1 MSESVVEN
9 DKVFVSL
16 GSNLSEPER
25 QVKQALHEL
34 AALPRTKLLGHSS
47 LYQSEPLDHADQPA
61 YINAVAHLS
70 TSFSPDRLLDHLQ
83 DIENRAGRV
92 RTAQRWSSRTL
103 DIDILLFGD
112 KVIDTERL
120 TIPIMTC
127 IDVSSCSIHCLRS
140 RQICNFLGW
149 FTQRFV
155 TILPKKSIKTFGGCC
170 MSVIAIY
177 PGTFDPVTLGHVAL
191 IGRAVKLCD
200 QLIVAVATSARKSPA
215 FHWTSV

>member
-16 GSNLSEPER
+16 GSNLSEPVR

-47 LYQSEPLDHADQPA
+47 LYRSKPLDHADQPA

-120 TIPIMTC
+120 TIPHYDMHRREFVLYPLFEIVPDLQLPAGGLLKDLLLSFPRNQLKRLE
-127 IDVSSCSIHCLRS
+127 DVI
-140 RQICNFLGW
+140 
-149 FTQRFV
+149 
-155 TILPKKSIKTFGGCC
+155 
-170 MSVIAIY
+170 
-177 PGTFDPVTLGHVAL
+177 
-191 IGRAVKLCD
+191 
-200 QLIVAVATSARKSPA
+200 
-215 FHWTSV
+215 